1 MLSALPPPDDPR
13 VLVGTSHAD
22 DAGVFRLSAE
32 EALIGTLDFFTPIV
46 DDPYLYGS
54 IAAANSLS
62 DVYAMGG
69 EPLFALAIA
78 AFPEDGKILPYLADV
93 MAGAAIG
100 WFIGDYVY
108 GRRHNSDLDHK
119 PGLTQKI
126 LARIRVGGTIE

>member
-22 DAGVFRLSAE
+22 DAGVFRLSGE

-69 EPLFALAIA
+69 SRSSPS
-78 AFPEDGKILPYLADV
+78 PSPPSPKT
-93 MAGAAIG
+93 
-100 WFIGDYVY
+100 
-108 GRRHNSDLDHK
+108 RRSCR
-119 PGLTQKI
+119 TS
-126 LARIRVGGTIE
+126 RT